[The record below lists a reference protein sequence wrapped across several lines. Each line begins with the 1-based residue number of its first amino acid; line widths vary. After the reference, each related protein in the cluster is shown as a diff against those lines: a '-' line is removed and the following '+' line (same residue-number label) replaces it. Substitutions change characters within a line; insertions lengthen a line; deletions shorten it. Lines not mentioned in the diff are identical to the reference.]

1 MYLGIDLGTSGV
13 KIVIIDNALHMI
25 ASESVALT
33 VSRSQ
38 PNWSEQ
44 NPLDWFEAVDHAF
57 ATLKKNSPDLLA
69 AVRAIGLSGQMH
81 GAVLVDKS
89 GHVLRPAILWND
101 GRSFEQCA
109 QLESTQPQSRAI
121 TGNLAMPGFT
131 APKLLWVA
139 QNEPLVF
146 AAIDK
151 VLLPKD
157 WLRFELT
164 GDFVS
169 EMSDAS
175 GTLWLDVGARQWS
188 AKMLASC
195 QLTERHMPK
204 LVEGS
209 AASGILKP
217 SLVQRWGLKGQI
229 MVAGGAGDNA
239 ASAVGIGVVQPGQGF
254 VSLGT
259 SGVVF
264 LADDRFR
271 PAPQHAVH
279 AFAHAIPNRWH
290 QMSVMLSAASALT
303 WAKSITGDPD
313 EANLLAR
320 AEQLPQKQRALAPLF
335 LPYLSGER
343 TPHNNPHAS
352 GVLIGLRHE
361 HQAADMAYAVAEGV
375 SFGLMDG
382 WAAMHG
388 GVSQDSRV
396 VTNEL
401 ALVGGGARND
411 FFAQLLSSGLN
422 MRLRRRDDAP
432 NAAAVGAARLAWL
445 ADGGQLDGLDAVDR
459 AHSENAVCF
468 SPIAQQYQLLNERFS
483 RFKAVYQT
491 LKPLF

>member
-13 KIVIIDNALHMI
+13 KIVIVNDGLEIV

-33 VSRSQ
+33 VSRPQ
-38 PNWSEQ
+38 TNWSEQ
-44 NPLDWFEAVDHAF
+44 DPSDWFNAVDQAF
-57 ATLKKNSPDLLA
+57 ARLKQIAPGPLA
-69 AVRAIGLSGQMH
+69 AVRGIGLSGQMH
-81 GAVLVDKS
+81 GAVLVDK
-89 GHVLRPAILWND
+89 GGRVLRPAILWND

-109 QLESTQPQSRAI
+109 QLESAQPHSRSI

-139 QNEPLVF
+139 QHEPSVF
-146 AAIDK
+146 AGIDK

-175 GTLWLDVGARQWS
+175 GTLWLNVGARKWS
-188 AKMLASC
+188 DEMLAAC
-195 QLTERHMPK
+195 GLTSKHMPK

-209 AASGILKP
+209 AVSGLLKQ
-217 SLVQRWGLKGQI
+217 SLAMRWGLQSQVV
-229 MVAGGAGDNA
+229 VAGGAGDNA

-259 SGVVF
+259 SGVIF

-271 PAPQHAVH
+271 PAPQNAVH
-279 AFAHAIPNRWH
+279 AFAHALPNRWH

-303 WAKSITGDPD
+303 WAKSITGDPQ
-313 EANLLAR
+313 EADLLAR
-320 AEQLPQKQRALAPLF
+320 AEQLSSKQRELAPLF

-343 TPHNNPHAS
+343 TPHNNPNAS

-361 HQAADMAYAVAEGV
+361 HHAGDIAYAVAEGV

-382 WAAMHG
+382 WAAMQG
-388 GVSQDSRV
+388 N
-396 VTNEL
+396 VTNHSRPLTDEL
-401 ALVGGGARND
+401 ALVGGAARND
-411 FFAQLLSSGLN
+411 FFAQLLASGLN
-422 MRLRRRDDAP
+422 IRLRRREDAHS
-432 NAAAVGAARLAWL
+432 AAAVGAARLAFL
-445 ADGGQLDGLDAVDR
+445 ADGGHLEDLNARDQKYSER
-459 AHSENAVCF
+459 ALCF
-468 SPIAQQYQLLNERFS
+468 SPIQAQYQMLNERYD
-483 RFKAVYQT
+483 RFKTVYKT